1 MTTPSTAIHRL
12 GTAVGC
18 LCARLVLFCAI
29 MLSAPAATSA
39 QPYELTSEALAAR
52 ETFQDDK
59 LGIFIHW
66 GIYSMLGSGEW
77 VMNNR
82 DINYREYT
90 HLASAFYPS
99 RFDAD
104 AWVRAIKASGAKYIT
119 FTSRHHDG
127 FSMWGTKEST
137 YNVVDAT
144 PFGRDIVK
152 ELAEACHR
160 HGIRLHLYYSHL
172 DWQRTDY
179 PLGRTG
185 RRLGRPTGGHDYTAY
200 RQFMDRQL
208 TELLTRYGRIGA
220 IWFDG
225 VWDHDSDPEPFDWQL
240 GPQYDLIHRLQ
251 PACLVANNHH
261 LTPFD
266 GEDIQ
271 IFERDLPGENK
282 AGLSGQDV
290 SRLPLET
297 CETMNRTWGYNIC
310 DSNYK
315 SARDIIHLLVR
326 AAGKNANLLLNIGP
340 QPNGELPAMALE
352 RLAQLGEWMQTY
364 GPTVQGTR
372 GGEVAPHEWGVSTRK
387 GKKLFIHILSLA
399 DDALFVPLKGTRVRT
414 AVEYATRRKIGL
426 THTDGGVVLHL
437 GQVPTDTDFVVE
449 LE

>member
-1 MTTPSTAIHRL
+1 MK
-12 GTAVGC
+12 
-18 LCARLVLFCAI
+18 ARHSLRVILLVLMSVA
-29 MLSAPAATSA
+29 LTGNA
-39 QPYELTSEALAAR
+39 QQAYHPTDKVLAAR

-59 LGIFIHW
+59 FGIFIHW

-82 DINYREYT
+82 DIHYQEYPKI
-90 HLASAFYPS
+90 ASGFYPS

-104 AWVRAIKASGAKYIT
+104 AWVRAIKASGARYIT
-119 FTSRHHDG
+119 ITSRHHDG
-127 FSMWGTKEST
+127 FSMWGTRQSS
-137 YNVVDAT
+137 YNIVEAT
-144 PFGRDIVK
+144 PFGRDVLK
-152 ELAEACHR
+152 EIAEACQR

-179 PLGRTG
+179 PKGRTG
-185 RRLGRPTGGHDYTAY
+185 RKLGRPDGEENWAAY
-200 RQFMDRQL
+200 RQFMDGQL
-208 TELLTRYGRIGA
+208 TELLTQYGPIGA

-225 VWDHDSDPEPFDWQL
+225 VWDHDSDAQPFDWQL
-240 GPQYDLIHRLQ
+240 RSQYDLIHRLQ
-251 PACLVANNHH
+251 PGCMVANNHH

-315 SARDIIHLLVR
+315 SVRELVHLLVR

-340 QPNGELPAMALE
+340 QPNGELPAMALQ
-352 RLAQLGEWMQTY
+352 RLGEIGRWMSVY
-364 GPTVQGTR
+364 GRTVQGTR
-372 GGEVAPHEWGVSTRK
+372 GGDVPPHGWGVSTRR
-387 GKKLFIHILSLA
+387 GNTLYIHILDLEDTSLYLPLRGLKVKSA
-399 DDALFVPLKGTRVRT
+399 CDFVSRQKVRYT
-414 AVEYATRRKIGL
+414 KVV
-426 THTDGGVVLHL
+426 DGIVLHL
-437 GQVPTDTDFVVE
+437 ERVPDDMDKVIE
-449 LE
+449 LSIL

>member
-1 MTTPSTAIHRL
+1 MKTHQTLRIA
-12 GTAVGC
+12 AVA
-18 LCARLVLFCAI
+18 LL
-29 MLSAPAATSA
+29 LSATLLGKA
-39 QPYELTSEALAAR
+39 QPYQPTPEVLAAR

-66 GIYSMLGSGEW
+66 GIYSMLGNGEW

-82 DINYREYT
+82 DINYQEYT
-90 HLASAFYPS
+90 KLASGFYPS

-119 FTSRHHDG
+119 ITSRHHDG
-127 FSMWGTKEST
+127 FSMWGTHASP

-144 PFGRDIVK
+144 PFGRDVLK
-152 ELAEACHR
+152 EMAEACQR
-160 HGIRLHLYYSHL
+160 HGIRLHFYYSHL

-185 RRLGRPTGGHDYTAY
+185 RKLGRPTNQQDWTSY

-208 TELLTRYGRIGA
+208 TELLTNYGPIGA

-225 VWDHDSDPEPFDWQL
+225 VWDHDSDAQPFDWQL
-240 GPQYDLIHRLQ
+240 RSQYDLIHRLQ
-251 PACLVANNHH
+251 PACMVANNHH
-261 LTPFD
+261 ITPFE

-282 AGLSGQDV
+282 AGMSGQGV
-290 SRLPLET
+290 SPLPLET

-310 DSNYK
+310 DNDYK
-315 SARDIIHLLVR
+315 SVSEIIHLLVR

-340 QPNGELPAMALE
+340 QPNGELPAVALQ
-352 RLAQLGEWMQTY
+352 RLGEIGQWMSVY

-372 GGEVAPHEWGVSTRK
+372 GGDVEPHEWGVSTRK
-387 GKKLFIHILSLA
+387 GKKLFIHILSLS
-399 DDALFVPLKGTRVRT
+399 DESLFVPLKGMKVRS
-414 AVEYATRRKIGL
+414 AVEYASRRKIAF
-426 THTDGGVVLHL
+426 TRVDGGVVLHL
-437 GQVPTDTDFVVE
+437 GEVPTAIDFVVE
-449 LE
+449 LD